1 MSTQII
7 FIQVQQ
13 KIFIHPFASF
23 WISVNSITI
32 PCHSYFFYNKCY
44 NLHCCRTLW
53 LVWLHKCCNILYYC
67 TSNSRCFQ
75 IEQNWIA
82 VKLWENHFFTFYCS
96 LLNIHH
102 YFNFHISI
110 QYCFKGGLWV
120 HIQLPCK
127 SWHIMSEIISRQ
139 CLDM

>member
-1 MSTQII
+1 MQQCIFIELQHTIFIQQGYSFNSNARYLTCKKNICSTSITKVMFCEYIYLMSTQII

-23 WISVNSITI
+23 WISVNSSTI
-32 PCHSYFFYNKCY
+32 PCHSYFFNNKCY

-75 IEQNWIA
+75 IEQN
-82 VKLWENHFFTFYCS
+82 
-96 LLNIHH
+96 
-102 YFNFHISI
+102 
-110 QYCFKGGLWV
+110 
-120 HIQLPCK
+120 
-127 SWHIMSEIISRQ
+127 
-139 CLDM
+139 